1 MEFYMHNN
9 DNNSYM
15 MNDIVQ
21 KTIHQTNFAKT
32 IKWRHWYST
41 QTRICKT
48 QLAKTYVSL
57 RTKSKYTRNKEFW
70 GPLIQ
75 VWA

>member
-1 MEFYMHNN
+1 MHNN

-15 MNDIVQ
+15 MNGIVQ
-21 KTIHQTNFAKT
+21 KNYTSNKFAET

-41 QTRICKT
+41 QTRLCKT

-57 RTKSKYTRNKEFW
+57 RTKSKYTRNKAFW
-70 GPLIQ
+70 GHLIQ